1 MQANDI
7 ADSFGIR
14 AYPVRQ
20 VPLDA
25 PWAWLAKGWRD
36 LLRVPQVSLL
46 YGLVPVAVAAL
57 ILWGLTKF
65 GAQSLMIVF
74 SAGFL
79 LVSPMLAVGLYEV
92 SRRLEAGE
100 PIELRRIL
108 LVSTESPGQLVF
120 FGVLLGFIF
129 LVWVDLAIFIL
140 AMFYGPQ
147 PFPPLDAF
155 ASTLLLTWFGLS
167 MLVVGTVVGGV
178 LAALV
183 FSATVVSIPLLMTR
197 ELNAVTAM
205 AVSLQAVSEN
215 AKPLAL
221 WAGLIAGL
229 TALGFLAGLVG
240 LALVFT
246 PSHPRELA
254 RLPRPRRRR
263 AAPADAGAGPA
274 RLIGPEPGRSLRES
288 SCEIA
293 CLGPPRRPG
302 DPARPGRAG
311 GEPPGSRRRRRVHPA
326 PDRTADRPEGARQA
340 VEAEALRRA

>member
-100 PIELRRIL
+100 LIELRRIL

-197 ELNAVTAM
+197 KVNSVTAM

-240 LALVFT
+240 LALVF
-246 PSHPRELA
+246 PLLA
-254 RLPRPRRRR
+254 HASWHAFRDLVADAPPRPT
-263 AAPADAGAGPA
+263 
-274 RLIGPEPGRSLRES
+274 PEQ
-288 SCEIA
+288 
-293 CLGPPRRPG
+293 
-302 DPARPGRAG
+302 ARPA
-311 GEPPGSRRRRRVHPA
+311 
-326 PDRTADRPEGARQA
+326 
-340 VEAEALRRA
+340 